1 MNITND
7 ESSTDSFIEL
17 IQMQTSTIIIKPKTE
32 NNFYINILMSIYNYI
47 ISLFYYNTQIK
58 NIIPYKNFN
67 YYKNIIKLN
76 IDLFNNRNNN
86 TSIYIF
92 NKAKITS

>member
-1 MNITND
+1 MDITND

-17 IQMQTSTIIIKPKTE
+17 IQMQTSTITIKPKTK
-32 NNFYINILMSIYNYI
+32 NNNYIEILLAIYNYI
-47 ISLFYYNTQIK
+47 VSFFYYSTQIK
-58 NIIPYKNFN
+58 NITPYKNFN

-92 NKAKITS
+92 NKPKITT